1 MPAKSQREDAGSAG
15 TQGEQAGV
23 GEQSESLASPALA
36 EALAAVGDR
45 WTLLIVAAL
54 LSGAKRFGELQSEV
68 GGIAPNVLSS
78 RLRQL
83 TEQRLVVAEPYS
95 QRPERFVYELTE
107 AGRELAGPL
116 RLLTQWGARRTGG
129 GTALHAACGYPLEAV
144 WYCPTCQ
151 VPVADDE
158 AGELDYACRTVCT
171 SVGDR
176 PDLGRRDLRS
186 AAWPGGLLARV
197 FDWSQDRFDLFPPV
211 LQPRG
216 QHQRLP

>member
-1 MPAKSQREDAGSAG
+1 M
-15 TQGEQAGV
+15 

-54 LSGAKRFGELQSEV
+54 LSGAKRFGELQSELS
-68 GGIAPNVLSS
+68 GIAPNVLSS
-78 RLRQL
+78 RLRRL

-129 GTALHAACGYPLEAV
+129 GTAVHAACGYPLEAV
-144 WYCPTCQ
+144 WYCATCQ
-151 VPVADDE
+151 EPVADDE
-158 AGELDYACRTVCT
+158 AGELDYACA
-171 SVGDR
+171 GDG
-176 PDLGRRDLRS
+176 DS
-186 AAWPGGLLARV
+186 AWRYLLARV
-197 FDWSQDRFDLFPPV
+197 FDWSQDGFDLFSPV

-216 QHQRLP
+216 QHQRLPQMLGDPRRRRSPG

>member
-1 MPAKSQREDAGSAG
+1 MSTSSQPEGAEAAGAE
-15 TQGEQAGV
+15 GEQAAG
-23 GEQSESLASPALA
+23 GERSESLASPALA

-54 LSGAKRFGELQSEV
+54 LSGARRFGELQSELS
-68 GGIAPNVLSS
+68 GIAPNVLSS

-95 QRPERFVYELTE
+95 KRPERFVYELSE

-129 GTALHAACGYPLEAV
+129 GTAVHAACGYPLEAV

-151 VPVADDE
+151 EPVADDE
-158 AGELDYACRTVCT
+158 AGELDYA
-171 SVGDR
+171 
-176 PDLGRRDLRS
+176 
-186 AAWPGGLLARV
+186 
-197 FDWSQDRFDLFPPV
+197 
-211 LQPRG
+211 
-216 QHQRLP
+216 

>member
-1 MPAKSQREDAGSAG
+1 VSTKSQPEGAAARAE
-15 TQGEQAGV
+15 GEQAGP
-23 GEQSESLASPALA
+23 GERSESLASPALA

-54 LSGAKRFGELQSEV
+54 LSGARRFGELQSELS
-68 GGIAPNVLSS
+68 GIAPNVLSS

-95 QRPERFVYELTE
+95 RRPERFVYELSE

-129 GTALHAACGYPLEAV
+129 GTAVHARCGYPLEAV

-151 VPVADDE
+151 EPVADGE
-158 AGELDYACRTVCT
+158 AGELDYA
-171 SVGDR
+171 
-176 PDLGRRDLRS
+176 
-186 AAWPGGLLARV
+186 
-197 FDWSQDRFDLFPPV
+197 
-211 LQPRG
+211 
-216 QHQRLP
+216 

>member
-1 MPAKSQREDAGSAG
+1 MTRPNSVSSGPCPPAANPRAPEAARAD
-15 TQGEQAGV
+15 GEQAAA

-54 LSGAKRFGELQSEV
+54 LSGARRFGELQSELS
-68 GGIAPNVLSS
+68 GIAPNVLSS

-95 QRPERFVYELTE
+95 QRPERFVYELSE

-129 GTALHAACGYPLEAV
+129 GTAVHAACGYPLEAV

-151 VPVADDE
+151 EPVADDE
-158 AGELDYACRTVCT
+158 AGELDYA
-171 SVGDR
+171 
-176 PDLGRRDLRS
+176 
-186 AAWPGGLLARV
+186 
-197 FDWSQDRFDLFPPV
+197 
-211 LQPRG
+211 
-216 QHQRLP
+216 